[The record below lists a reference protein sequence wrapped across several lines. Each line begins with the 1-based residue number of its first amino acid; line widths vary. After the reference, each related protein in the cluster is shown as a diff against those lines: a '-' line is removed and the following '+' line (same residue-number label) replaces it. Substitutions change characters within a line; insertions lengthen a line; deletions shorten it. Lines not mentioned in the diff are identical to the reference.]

1 MICIG
6 MEETRPGLHNRTVV
20 DRASG
25 SENLGSQYEESMS
38 PIAGLQM
45 LVGWPCISTTRQP
58 QAVTLCGA
66 PGRLE
71 DQRTVLRIS
80 LQSL

>member
-1 MICIG
+1 
-6 MEETRPGLHNRTVV
+6 MEDTRPGLHSRTVV
-20 DRASG
+20 DLASG

-38 PIAGLQM
+38 RIAGLEM
-45 LVGWPCISTTRQP
+45 LVGWTCIGTTQQP

-71 DQRTVLRIS
+71 DQRTVLRIF
-80 LQSL
+80 LQSRESLI